1 MVTEN
6 RISLYALET
15 QSRWRDAKKATI
27 IVRIYRSPEPV
38 GYDEIRGLYD
48 VMRKIG
54 ALRSICLAASAFTK
68 SAMEFAQIRPI
79 DLVNKEEFLKLLH
92 SIKSTS

>member
-1 MVTEN
+1 ME
-6 RISLYALET
+6 IYALET

-27 IVRIYRSPEPV
+27 IVRIYRSAEPI

-54 ALRSICLAASAFTK
+54 SLRSICLATSPFTK
-68 SAMEFAQIRPI
+68 SAVEFAQIRPI
-79 DLVNKEEFLKLLH
+79 DLMKQEDFIKLLH
-92 SIKSTS
+92 NIKVVS